1 MYIMANEFHIKPWEY
16 NSDGEVYQEDLVD
29 LRAIK
34 QIQWKSEKD
43 EMERTRSQ
51 SDANHR
57 VMRVR

>member
-43 EMERTRSQ
+43 ERERGQQ
-51 SDANHR
+51 SDSHHR